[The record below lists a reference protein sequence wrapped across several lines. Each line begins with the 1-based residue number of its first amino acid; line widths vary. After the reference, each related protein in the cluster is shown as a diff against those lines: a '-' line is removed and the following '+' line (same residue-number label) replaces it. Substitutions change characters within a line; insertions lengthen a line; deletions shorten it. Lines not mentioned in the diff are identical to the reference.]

1 MPFEM
6 ELLIRITICYIDF
19 FSHHKDRYK
28 KRGCETQPLLKL
40 IHNVI

>member
-1 MPFEM
+1 M
-6 ELLIRITICYIDF
+6 EYLRTTTIYYICY
-19 FSHHKDRYK
+19 FSHYKDRYK